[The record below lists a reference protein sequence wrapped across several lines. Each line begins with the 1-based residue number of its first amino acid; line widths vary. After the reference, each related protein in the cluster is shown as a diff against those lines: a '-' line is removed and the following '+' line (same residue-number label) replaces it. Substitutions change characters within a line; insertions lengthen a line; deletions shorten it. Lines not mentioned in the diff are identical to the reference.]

1 MNPLIREAAE
11 SVQMGWLLGL
21 MTIVFFAAFLWWT
34 WWAYAPSRR
43 GLMEEYG
50 RIPFDG
56 SDTDEEGAE

>member
-21 MTIVFFAAFLWWT
+21 MTIVFFAAFVFWT

-43 GLMEEYG
+43 ELMEDYG
-50 RIPFDG
+50 RIPFD
-56 SDTDEEGAE
+56 DEGVE